1 LQSNNYN
8 NRNTLFNLTC
18 PLKDN
23 NILIGLNP
31 KKSSVT
37 TTFLNSDYS
46 SIIPIVSSFFILKD
60 TQVNVR
66 EDCIEFL
73 VADTDIK
80 DKFPILLKEL
90 SKIGMVASAR
100 RQKYFSRLMPA
111 LSSAI
116 RLQIANGIVITVF
129 KDPKQKIRVKR
140 KVPLH
145 LIAFAI
151 VVTLVFY
158 DGFMRSGSI
167 FANTYVSDPVLL
179 AVAYTMSLMG
189 ILGIHE
195 LGHMIALKHYNIKA
209 SWPYFIPGVPGFMPT
224 FGALITQQSKMP
236 NRNVMFDV
244 GIAGPIA
251 GLIITVI
258 VSIYGSSISALIPL
272 EEYQNLSEENR
283 LFSLN
288 TGLLMIATLH
298 MTDKVVEDMVLV
310 MSPLLFA
317 AWIGFALT
325 SINLIPAWQ
334 LDGGHLAR
342 AMFGERWHRIITYV
356 GIVPLFLMGF
366 WLMAILVLILSQR
379 MPSNAPLDDVTSLS
393 KRRKM
398 LFFITLGIVI
408 VTAPIPSSILPWA

>member
-1 LQSNNYN
+1 
-8 NRNTLFNLTC
+8 
-18 PLKDN
+18 
-23 NILIGLNP
+23 
-31 KKSSVT
+31 VA
-37 TTFLNSDYS
+37 TTFLNRDYS
-46 SIIPIVSSFFILKD
+46 RVIPIVSSFFTLKD
-60 TQVNVR
+60 TQLNVR
-66 EDCIEFL
+66 EDYIEFL

-90 SKIGMVASAR
+90 SKIGMVASAK

-116 RLQIANGIVITVF
+116 RLQIADDIVIAVF
-129 KDPKQKIRVKR
+129 KVPKQKVRVKR
-140 KVPLH
+140 KLPPLQ
-145 LIAFAI
+145 LIFFA
-151 VVTLVFY
+151 VAVTFVFY
-158 DGFMRSGSI
+158 DGLMRSSTI
-167 FANTYVSDPVLL
+167 FAKTYVSDPVLL
-179 AVAYTMSLMG
+179 AGAYTMSLMG

-195 LGHMIALKHYNIKA
+195 LGHMIALRHYNIKA
-209 SWPYFIPGVPGFMPT
+209 SWPYFIPGVPGFIPT
-224 FGALITQQSKMP
+224 FGALITQQSNMP
-236 NRNVMFDV
+236 NKNVMFDV

-258 VSIYGSSISALIPL
+258 VSIYGSSISALIPV
-272 EEYQNLSEENR
+272 EEYQRLSEENR
-283 LFSLN
+283 LFSFN
-288 TGLLMIATLH
+288 TCLLMIATLH

-342 AMFGERWHRIITYV
+342 AMFRERWHRIITYV
-356 GIVPLFLMGF
+356 GIGALFLMGF
-366 WLMAILVLILSQR
+366 WPMAILVLILSQR
-379 MPSNAPLDDVTSLS
+379 MPSNTPLDDVTSLS
-393 KRRKM
+393 KKRKM

>member
-1 LQSNNYN
+1 
-8 NRNTLFNLTC
+8 
-18 PLKDN
+18 
-23 NILIGLNP
+23 
-31 KKSSVT
+31 VA

-46 SIIPIVSSFFILKD
+46 RVIPIVSSFFTLKD
-60 TQVNVR
+60 TQLNIR
-66 EDCIEFL
+66 EDYIEFL

-116 RLQIANGIVITVF
+116 RLQIADGIVIAVF
-129 KDPKQKIRVKR
+129 KVPKQKIRVKR
-140 KVPLH
+140 KLPLH
-145 LIAFAI
+145 LIFFAI
-151 VVTLVFY
+151 AVTFVFY
-158 DGFMRSGSI
+158 DGFMRSSTI
-167 FANTYVSDPVLL
+167 FAKTYVSDPVLL
-179 AVAYTMSLMG
+179 AGAYTMSLMG
-189 ILGIHE
+189 ILAIHE

-209 SWPYFIPGVPGFMPT
+209 SWPYFIPGVPGLIPT
-224 FGALITQQSKMP
+224 FGALITQQSNMP
-236 NRNVMFDV
+236 NKNAMFDV

-258 VSIYGSSISALIPL
+258 VSIYGSSISTLIPL
-272 EEYQNLSEENR
+272 EEYQTLSEENR
-283 LFSLN
+283 LFSFN

-298 MTDKVVEDMVLV
+298 MTDKVVENMVLV

-325 SINLIPAWQ
+325 SINLVPAWQ

-342 AMFGERWHRIITYV
+342 AMFGERWHRIITYA
-356 GIVPLFLMGF
+356 GIGALFLMGF
-366 WLMAILVLILSQR
+366 WPMAILVLILSQR
-379 MPSNAPLDDVTSLS
+379 IPSNAPLDDVTSLS
-393 KRRKM
+393 QRRKM
-398 LFFITLGIVI
+398 LFFITLGIAI

>member
-1 LQSNNYN
+1 MA
-8 NRNTLFNLTC
+8 
-18 PLKDN
+18 
-23 NILIGLNP
+23 
-31 KKSSVT
+31 

-46 SIIPIVSSFFILKD
+46 RVIPIVSSFFTLKD
-60 TQVNVR
+60 TQLNIR
-66 EDCIEFL
+66 EDYIEFL

-116 RLQIANGIVITVF
+116 RLQIADGIVIAVF
-129 KDPKQKIRVKR
+129 KVPKQKIRVKR
-140 KVPLH
+140 KLPLH
-145 LIAFAI
+145 LIFFAI
-151 VVTLVFY
+151 AVTFVFY
-158 DGFMRSGSI
+158 DGFMRSSTI
-167 FANTYVSDPVLL
+167 FAKTYVSDPVLL
-179 AVAYTMSLMG
+179 AGAYTMSLMG
-189 ILGIHE
+189 ILAIHE

-209 SWPYFIPGVPGFMPT
+209 SWPYFIPGVPGLIPT
-224 FGALITQQSKMP
+224 FGALITQQSNMP
-236 NRNVMFDV
+236 NKNAMFDV

-258 VSIYGSSISALIPL
+258 VSIYGSSISTLIPL
-272 EEYQNLSEENR
+272 EEYQTLSEENR
-283 LFSLN
+283 LFSFN

-298 MTDKVVEDMVLV
+298 MTDKVVENMVLV

-325 SINLIPAWQ
+325 SINLVPAWQ

-342 AMFGERWHRIITYV
+342 AMFGERWHRIITYA
-356 GIVPLFLMGF
+356 GIGALFLMGF
-366 WLMAILVLILSQR
+366 WPMAILVLILSQR
-379 MPSNAPLDDVTSLS
+379 IPSNAPLDDVTSLS
-393 KRRKM
+393 QRRKM
-398 LFFITLGIVI
+398 LFFITLGIAI